1 MGVKWKIH
9 NLNKDKVMKMKNM
22 SRSLNNEAL
31 AKSAEG
37 DCSCAEAQREID
49 RRERRRARRAAK
61 SADKAAWMSEPVG
74 LVLAKDFFAD

>member
-1 MGVKWKIH
+1 
-9 NLNKDKVMKMKNM
+9 MKKKNM

-37 DCSCAEAQREID
+37 ACSRAEAQREID

-61 SADKAAWMSEPVG
+61 SADKAWMSEPVG
-74 LVLAKDFFAD
+74 IVLAKDFFAD